1 MNIDL
6 AAATPPRRQVLLRGA
21 GLAVASALSG
31 MLAEAAAQA
40 TGAATAPA
48 PRAGSPLAAPGAGAP
63 RTAETAP
70 RQPVLFI
77 GHGSPMNAIA
87 DNAFTRALAEWGR
100 QLGRPRAILM
110 VSAHWLTERE
120 VQVSTTATP
129 ETIHDFGGFPPE
141 LYRLQYPAP
150 GAPDLARAAAKALA
164 PRVAGIDA
172 TRGLDHGAWS
182 VLRHMYPQA
191 DVPVFQLSIDITRP
205 GTYHHAIGH
214 ALAGLRDEG
223 VLIIGSGNVVHN
235 LRATM
240 RGASDSPRGMTPWAE
255 DFDVRAKAAIDQ
267 WEAPALMNYETLT
280 PGALMA
286 VPYPDHYFPL
296 LYALGAARQGERIRY
311 VYEGFQAGTLSM
323 RCVQWG

>member
-1 MNIDL
+1 MNASSQDIDRRKDI
-6 AAATPPRRQVLLRGA
+6 APRRQILLG
-21 GLAVASALSG
+21 GTGFAVASAMSG
-31 MLAEAAAQA
+31 LLRDAGAQ
-40 TGAATAPA
+40 APA
-48 PRAGSPLAAPGAGAP
+48 PGVAPETPATAAGAS
-63 RTAETAP
+63 

-87 DNAFTRALAEWGR
+87 DNAFTQMLGAWGR
-100 QLGRPRAILM
+100 AVGKPRAILM
-110 VSAHWLTERE
+110 VSAHWLTERD

-150 GAPDLARAAAKALA
+150 GAPAIAHRAAQALS

-172 TRGLDHGAWS
+172 QRGLDHGGWS

-191 DVPVFQLSIDITRP
+191 DVPVFQLSIDITKS
-205 GTYHHAIGH
+205 GAYHHAIGR

-240 RGASDSPRGMTPWAE
+240 RGAPDSLHGLTPWAE
-255 DFDVRAKAAIDQ
+255 EFDVRAKAAIDAGD
-267 WEAPALMNYETLT
+267 APALMAYETLT
-280 PGALMA
+280 PGAMIA
-286 VPYPDHYFPL
+286 VPFPDHYFPL
-296 LYALGAARQGERIRY
+296 LYAMGAAQPGERARHI
-311 VYEGFQAGTLSM
+311 YEGFQAGTLSM